1 MVWQDYVL
9 MTGGMILWISI
20 IPMIR
25 AKEKP
30 PFLTIIPTSVML
42 TIFVVCLVT
51 LNLYLA
57 AFSTACTAIFRWILV
72 FQRMQLIT
80 GTRD

>member
-9 MTGGMILWISI
+9 MTGGMVLWISI

-30 PFLTIIPTSVML
+30 PCLTSIPTSAIL

-57 AFSTACTAIFRWILV
+57 AFSTACTSIFWWILV